1 MRKRRPF
8 RAAFPFKE
16 GRSSKAFEKTF
27 SWEKIDLTSAGGL
40 CIITKTEA
48 VFLRECGKWEVKGLT
63 FYNFLSSILSY
74 VFTLI
79 IYLFIFGVIRLIYLD
94 VKKMSRFED
103 GKVNVSGVETA
114 SLKTVHS
121 KNQTEL
127 ALKNRYMI
135 YGQAVIGRS
144 KSCDIV
150 LREQYISNQ
159 HVRIWFEKGEWYLED
174 LGSRNGTEINGQR
187 IRQRVMLDP
196 QDDISVGGLH
206 FIFEL

>member
-1 MRKRRPF
+1 MVVYNNKKQSKDRRAF
-8 RAAFPFKE
+8 AGAAPV
-16 GRSSKAFEKTF
+16 
-27 SWEKIDLTSAGGL
+27 IQM
-40 CIITKTEA
+40 
-48 VFLRECGKWEVKGLT
+48 EVSGLT

-94 VKKMSRFED
+94 VKKMSRFEND
-103 GKVNVSGVETA
+103 NVNVSGVETA
-114 SLKTVHS
+114 SLKTVHN

-127 ALKNRYMI
+127 ALKNRYII

-174 LGSRNGTEINGQR
+174 LGSRNGTEVNGQR

-196 QDDISVGGLH
+196 QDEISVGGLH
-206 FIFEL
+206 FVFEL

>member
-1 MRKRRPF
+1 M
-8 RAAFPFKE
+8 
-16 GRSSKAFEKTF
+16 
-27 SWEKIDLTSAGGL
+27 
-40 CIITKTEA
+40 
-48 VFLRECGKWEVKGLT
+48 T

-94 VKKMSRFED
+94 VKKMSRFEND
-103 GKVNVSGVETA
+103 NVNVSGVETA
-114 SLKTVHS
+114 SLKTVHN

-174 LGSRNGTEINGQR
+174 LGSRNGTEVNGQR

-196 QDDISVGGLH
+196 QDEISVGGLH
-206 FIFEL
+206 FVFEL